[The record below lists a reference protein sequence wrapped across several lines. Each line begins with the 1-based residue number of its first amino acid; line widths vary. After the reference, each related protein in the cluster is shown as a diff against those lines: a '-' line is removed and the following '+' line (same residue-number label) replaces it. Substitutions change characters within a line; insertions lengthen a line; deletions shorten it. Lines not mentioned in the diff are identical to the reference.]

1 MDRDSNMIYIK
12 HYIGQGV
19 ETSFDTSN
27 NELERPLSRGKNL
40 KNIWINESWLR

>member
-12 HYIGQGV
+12 HYIGQGF

-27 NELERPLSRGKNL
+27 NELERPLSRGKNK
-40 KNIWINESWLR
+40 KNI